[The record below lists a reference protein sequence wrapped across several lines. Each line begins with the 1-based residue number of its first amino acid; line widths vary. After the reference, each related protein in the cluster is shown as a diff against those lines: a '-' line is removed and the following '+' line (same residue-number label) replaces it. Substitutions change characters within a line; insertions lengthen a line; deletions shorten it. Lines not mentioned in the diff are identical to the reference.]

1 MKIAAVIL
9 AAGKGT
15 RMGEAEIP
23 KVMFKVNEKP
33 IVEHMIEDIENSG
46 VNDITLVVGY
56 KQEVV
61 KDHFKDRVS
70 YALQTEQLGTGHAV
84 LMAQELLENKS
95 DAVLVCYGDHATY
108 KEETIKKL
116 IEIFEK
122 EKPAI
127 AMLTVEFEDPMK
139 WQFGRIIRDNKGK
152 ICENVEQKDANE
164 EQLKIKESNPSFYIF
179 DSKFLWD
186 NLKNL
191 NTENAQGEY
200 YLTDMIK
207 VANDQGKQI
216 ISSPVSE
223 ENEVLGINTKE
234 QLKEVEEILQIRQQH
249 S

>member
-9 AAGKGT
+9 AAGQGT

-23 KVMFKVNEKP
+23 KVMFKVDGKP

-46 VNDITLVVGY
+46 VDDITLVVGY
-56 KQEVV
+56 KQEIV
-61 KDHFKDRVS
+61 KDYFKGRVK
-70 YALQTEQLGTGHAV
+70 YAEQVEQLGTGHAV
-84 LMAQELLENKS
+84 MMAQDLLENKS
-95 DAVLVCYGDHATY
+95 DAVLTCYGDHATY

-116 IEIFEK
+116 IETFKK

-139 WQFGRIIRDNKGK
+139 WAFGRIVRDEKGNVSE
-152 ICENVEQKDANE
+152 IVEQKDCDE
-164 EQLKIKESNPSFYIF
+164 EQLKIRESNPSFFIF

-200 YLTDMIK
+200 YLTDMVK
-207 VANDQGKQI
+207 VAKDQGKRI

-223 ENEVLGINTKE
+223 ESEVLGINTQE
-234 QLKEVEEILQIRQQH
+234 HLKEVEEILKKR
-249 S
+249 SE